1 MQSEIRKEIK
11 PHDIILKSR
20 KKVEL
25 TGIKKII
32 SLNENEFILETTLG
46 KVLISGDSLSDET
59 INELFLIE
67 KGKIKTENIFKYFEN
82 KQLDKNN
89 NHYVKKLILSKE

>member
-25 TGIKKII
+25 TGIKKIS

-46 KVLISGDSLSDET
+46 KVLISGDSLT
-59 INELFLIE
+59 MLNLELE
-67 KGKIKTENIFKYFEN
+67 KGNLEITGNIDKIEYLSTEQTKEKKGIFS
-82 KQLDKNN
+82 
-89 NHYVKKLILSKE
+89 KLFK

>member
-25 TGIKKII
+25 TGIKKIS

-46 KVLISGDSLSDET
+46 KVLISGDSLT
-59 INELFLIE
+59 MLNLELE
-67 KGKIKTENIFKYFEN
+67 KGNLEITGNIDKIEYLSTEQAKEKKGIFS
-82 KQLDKNN
+82 
-89 NHYVKKLILSKE
+89 KLFK